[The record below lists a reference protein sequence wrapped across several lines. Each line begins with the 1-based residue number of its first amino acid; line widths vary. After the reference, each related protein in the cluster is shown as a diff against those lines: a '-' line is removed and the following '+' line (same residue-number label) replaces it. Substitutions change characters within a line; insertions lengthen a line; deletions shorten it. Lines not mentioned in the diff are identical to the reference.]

1 MRIEINGE
9 DLYNIE
15 FKKEGR
21 YNILK
26 LDDIEILLNKEN
38 TEMLLNAIEE
48 FCTED
53 IIKSLK
59 NK

>member
-1 MRIEINGE
+1 MKIEIYGE
-9 DLYNIE
+9 DLHNIE

-26 LDDIEILLNKEN
+26 LDDIEILLNKET
-38 TEMLLNAIEE
+38 TEMLLTAIEE